1 MVYPSNNKQ
10 IYINPPACWQVKKQT
25 IMTTLVKITIALVL
39 ALLLS
44 SCGFDINFGDFRT
57 GEKGNGIVVEQTR
70 EITGDFTE
78 VSASEGLDVFITQGA
93 DFDILVEADENIM
106 DLIGTDIKNGK
117 LKIHCIE
124 NIGRATKKIYV
135 TMPNVTGLYASS
147 GSHLTT
153 ENKIQADKLEVDAS
167 SGAIINANVQA
178 TNLEID
184 ASSGANISMEGSA
197 KEVFVDGSSGANIN
211 AKDLSTLVAT
221 ADASS
226 GANISI
232 DVADNLT
239 AEASSGGNISYKGNP
254 SVQKNKSVSGSVH
267 KY

>member
-1 MVYPSNNKQ
+1 
-10 IYINPPACWQVKKQT
+10 
-25 IMTTLVKITIALVL
+25 MTTLVRITVALVL

-44 SCGFDINFGDFRT
+44 SCGFDINFGDFGS
-57 GEKGNGIVVEQTR
+57 GEKGNGVVVEETR

-78 VSASEGLDVFITQGA
+78 VSSSEGLEVFVTQGA
-93 DFDILVEADENIM
+93 DFDIAVEADENII

-117 LKIHCIE
+117 LRIHSIE
-124 NIGRATKKIYV
+124 NIGRATKKVYV
-135 TMPNVTGLYASS
+135 TMPNVTSLRASS
-147 GSHLTT
+147 GAHLTT
-153 ENKIQADKLEVDAS
+153 ENKIKSDKLEVDAS
-167 SGAIINANVQA
+167 SGAIINANVLV
-178 TNLEID
+178 TNMDID
-184 ASSGANISMEGSA
+184 ASSGANISLEGTA
-197 KEVFVDGSSGANIN
+197 KEVYVDASSGANIR

-232 DVADNLT
+232 DVTDDLT
-239 AEASSGGNISYKGNP
+239 AEASSGGNISYKGDP